1 MMDFYADWLS
11 QISNNGNDD
20 TFIHAF
26 LAKEP
31 ESTSFL
37 FESYDQDRFLTMLK
51 LFQLLSIERLFT
63 AIIEQGHT
71 DCYTTLDISQFSDL
85 GKAIETVP
93 EILEFYPQGISYS
106 DLGEKLMGDREY
118 EACRKYGEN
127 HARTASVMSL
137 ARLSD
142 KQPRLVFPTTLG
154 HFLVDYQIQ
163 EKNSLLRA
171 LLLRNPFL
179 QNMVSVTITGS
190 KTYGDLVEGL
200 SDSTA
205 RRRRQSIKKLMS
217 FIFSGTEMESLL
229 ENIDWTV

>member
-11 QISNNGNDD
+11 QISNNGKDD

-26 LAKEP
+26 LAKTP

-37 FESYDQDRFLTMLK
+37 FESYDRDRFHTMLR
-51 LFQLLSIERLFT
+51 LFQLLPVERLFT
-63 AIIEQGHT
+63 AIKEQGYT

-106 DLGEKLMGDREY
+106 DLGKKLIGDREY

-127 HARTASVMSL
+127 HARTASVMNL
-137 ARLSD
+137 ARLSE
-142 KQPRLVFPTTLG
+142 KQPKLVFPTTLG
-154 HFLVDYQIQ
+154 HFLVDYQIK
-163 EKNSLLRA
+163 EKKALLRA

-179 QNMVSVTITGS
+179 HNMVSVTITGS
-190 KTYGDLVEGL
+190 RTYRNLVVGL
-200 SDSTA
+200 SDTTA
-205 RRRRQSIKKLMS
+205 RRRRQSIKQLMT
-217 FIFSGTEMESLL
+217 FIFSGTEMESRL

>member
-71 DCYTTLDISQFSDL
+71 DCYTTLDNSQFSDL

-93 EILEFYPQGISYS
+93 DILEFYPQGISYS

-154 HFLVDYQIQ
+154 HFLVDFQIQ
-163 EKNSLLRA
+163 EKKSLLRA

-217 FIFSGTEMESLL
+217 FIFSGTEMEPLL
-229 ENIDWTV
+229 EKIDWTV

>member
-11 QISNNGNDD
+11 QISNNGKDD
-20 TFIHAF
+20 YFIHAF
-26 LAKEP
+26 LTKAP

-37 FESYDQDRFLTMLK
+37 FDSYDQDRFLTMLR
-51 LFQLLSIERLFT
+51 LFQLLPVERLFT
-63 AIIEQGHT
+63 AIKEQGYT
-71 DCYTTLDISQFSDL
+71 DCYTTLDISQFSDF

-106 DLGEKLMGDREY
+106 DLGEKLMGDRKY

-137 ARLSD
+137 ARLSE
-142 KQPRLVFPTTLG
+142 KQPKLVFPTTLG

-163 EKNSLLRA
+163 EKNALLRA

-179 QNMVSVTITGS
+179 HDMVSVTMTGS
-190 KTYGDLVEGL
+190 KAYRDLVKGL
-200 SDSTA
+200 SDTTA
-205 RRRRQSIKKLMS
+205 KRRRQSIKQLMS
-217 FIFSGTEMESLL
+217 FIFGGTEMEPRL
-229 ENIDWTV
+229 EKIDWTV

>member
-26 LAKEP
+26 LTKEP

-37 FESYDQDRFLTMLK
+37 FGSYDQDRLLTMLK
-51 LFQLLSIERLFT
+51 LFQSLPIERLFT
-63 AIIEQGHT
+63 AIKEQGHT
-71 DCYTTLDISQFSDL
+71 YCYTTLDISQFSDL

-93 EILEFYPQGISYS
+93 QILEFFPQGISYS

-163 EKNSLLRA
+163 EKSHDDYH
-171 LLLRNPFL
+171 
-179 QNMVSVTITGS
+179 I
-190 KTYGDLVEGL
+190 
-200 SDSTA
+200 
-205 RRRRQSIKKLMS
+205 
-217 FIFSGTEMESLL
+217 
-229 ENIDWTV
+229 